1 MRLLAAFLLGAALL
15 GAEPDVALPPG
26 DRLHA
31 QALAYAEA
39 QVAGRDGTYTFRV
52 VTPPLLPRSTKGPL
66 TFEPAHLSRPDLTGR
81 FYVSFNAIAAGRTL
95 GMVRVDMDGQW
106 KGQLLR
112 FRSALPRRSVPEP
125 GQMETFDFEGVPPA
139 GALRE
144 LPEGYRL
151 RGPVIQGKVLVRTD
165 LEAIPLINA
174 GDPVRLALVDGDLS
188 ITVDALAR
196 SGGAAGDK
204 VRLEM
209 PTTRRMVQAVV
220 TGPGEARVQWAGS
233 K

>member
-15 GAEPDVALPPG
+15 GAGPDDALPEG

-52 VTPPLLPRSTKGPL
+52 LNTPILPRSPKGPL
-66 TFEPAHLSRPDLTGR
+66 AFEPAHLSRPDLAGR
-81 FYVSFNAIAAGRTL
+81 FYVSFNAVAGGRIL
-95 GMVRVDMDGQW
+95 GMVRVDMEGLW

-112 FRSALPRRSVPEP
+112 FCTSLPRRAVPEP
-125 GQMETFDFEGVPPA
+125 GQLETFDFEGVPPA
-139 GALRE
+139 GALRKM
-144 LPEGYRL
+144 PEGFRL
-151 RGPVIQGKVLVRTD
+151 RGPVTQGKVLVRTD
-165 LEAIPLINA
+165 LEAIPLVNA
-174 GDPVRLALVDGDLS
+174 GEPVRLALVDGALS
-188 ITVDALAR
+188 ITVDAVAR
-196 SGGAAGDK
+196 SSGAAGDK

-220 TGPGEARVQWAGS
+220 TGPGEARLRWAGS